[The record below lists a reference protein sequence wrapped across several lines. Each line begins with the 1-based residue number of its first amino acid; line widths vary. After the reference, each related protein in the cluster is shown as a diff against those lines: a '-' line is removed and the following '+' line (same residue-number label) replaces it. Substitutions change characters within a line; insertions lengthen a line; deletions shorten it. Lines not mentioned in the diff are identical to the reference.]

1 MEVQEEVEQVAND
14 GGEDGDPEWPICC
27 FSYFVLFCV
36 GLSGSRFLVK
46 CFLQLELKPSQFL
59 YIKLLAVLPSFNT
72 AASWV
77 FKFFGLLID
86 LAFLIFI
93 VSDRFSF
100 DQGLG
105 KLIHQARL
113 EY

>member
-1 MEVQEEVEQVAND
+1 MIFYDILFGLHDIMEVQEEVEQVAND

-59 YIKLLAVLPSFNT
+59 YIKLLAVLPS
-72 AASWV
+72 
-77 FKFFGLLID
+77 LIPQ
-86 LAFLIFI
+86 LAGYSSSLDF
-93 VSDRFSF
+93 
-100 DQGLG
+100 
-105 KLIHQARL
+105 
-113 EY
+113 